1 MQAPRQGHWDA
12 ALRVLRYL
20 KSSPGQGIVLPKDN
34 DLQLTAYC
42 DSDWASC
49 PLTRR
54 SITGYLMK
62 LGTAPIS
69 WKTKKQT
76 TVSRSSSEAEYRAM
90 AYATSEIIWLRSL
103 LKCLQVNCSTPTI
116 LYCDNQAALHLAAN
130 PVFHERTKHIEVDC
144 HFIREYLQTGAIKTD
159 YVPTKQQQADI
170 FTKALGAKQF
180 QELSI
185 KIGVLQPHTSS

>member
-1 MQAPRQGHWDA
+1 MSKKICFRHNECGMLACKPASFPLEQNHKLALDQSELYSNPSQYRRLIGRLIYLTITRPDLTFSVHVLSQFMQAPRQGHWDA

-34 DLQLTAYC
+34 DLQLTACC
-42 DSDWASC
+42 DSVASC

-76 TVSRSSSEAEYRAM
+76 TVSRLSSEAEYRAM
-90 AYATSEIIWLRSL
+90 AYATSEIIWLHGL
-103 LKCLQVNCSTPTI
+103 LKCFQVTCNSPTN
-116 LYCDNQAALHLAAN
+116 LYCDN
-130 PVFHERTKHIEVDC
+130 
-144 HFIREYLQTGAIKTD
+144 
-159 YVPTKQQQADI
+159 
-170 FTKALGAKQF
+170 
-180 QELSI
+180 
-185 KIGVLQPHTSS
+185 